1 MHVFKSLG
9 ITFSYKVL
17 LRNIFQKVKWVF
29 LKNAFLYQNTKV
41 KIEIYIKW

>member
-9 ITFSYKVL
+9 ITISYKVL

-29 LKNAFLYQNTKV
+29 LKTFS
-41 KIEIYIKW
+41 YIKIQKWK

>member
-9 ITFSYKVL
+9 ITFSYMNL

-29 LKNAFLYQNTKV
+29 FLKTFS
-41 KIEIYIKW
+41 YIKIQKWK